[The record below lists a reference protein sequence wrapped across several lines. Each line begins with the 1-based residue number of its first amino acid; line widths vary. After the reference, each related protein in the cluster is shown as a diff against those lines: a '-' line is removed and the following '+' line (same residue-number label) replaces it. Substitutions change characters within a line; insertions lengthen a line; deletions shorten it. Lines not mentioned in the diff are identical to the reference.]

1 MKKLFFLA
9 IIAIFAFTSLN
20 AQGQFKGGVNA
31 GLITGDFSDF
41 YSFNLTIDASYLWE
55 VSDQIEVGAA
65 TGYSHSFGKNDD
77 LIEAEDAQFLP
88 LAAAGRF
95 NISEEFAVG
104 VDLGYAL
111 GINDGNDGGFYYAPR
126 VQYSVS
132 ESLDVVLAYRGVSL
146 DAGPISV
153 GFNTITLGVELG
165 L

>member
-1 MKKLFFLA
+1 MKKLFFVA
-9 IIAIFAFTSLN
+9 IIVIFGSLSVN
-20 AQGQFKGGVNA
+20 AQGQFNGGVNA

-65 TGYSHSFGKNDD
+65 TGFSHSFGKDTD
-77 LIEAEDAQFLP
+77 FADAEDAQFLP

-95 NISEEFAVG
+95 NISDEFTVG
-104 VDLGYAL
+104 VDLGYAV

-126 VQYSVS
+126 VQYAVS
-132 ESLDVVLAYRGVSL
+132 ESLDVVVAYRGISL

-153 GFNTITLGVELG
+153 GFNVITAGVEFAL
-165 L
+165 